1 MPAPVLRFLSAAL
14 APLALAATLAH
25 AQESGASA
33 SVPGEQAARI
43 DSTNPACQPAYP
55 AASLKAGVT
64 GTTKVR
70 LAITAVG
77 QITSAEIVL
86 TSGPTLEHR
95 LLDYAFEQALLTCPY
110 IPGRDWQGRAVGGT
124 ITAVHVWQLPAIAGH

>member
-1 MPAPVLRFLSAAL
+1 MPSLRILGAAL
-14 APLALAATLAH
+14 ASLALAATLAH
-25 AQESGASA
+25 AQELGA

-70 LAITAVG
+70 LAITAAG
-77 QITSAEIVL
+77 QVTRSESVL
-86 TSGPTLEHR
+86 TSGPSLEHR
-95 LLDYAFEQALLTCPY
+95 LLDYAFEQALVTCPY
-110 IPGRDWQGRAVGGT
+110 VPGRDWQGRAVGGT
-124 ITAVHVWQLPAIAGH
+124 ITAVHVWQLPALAEH